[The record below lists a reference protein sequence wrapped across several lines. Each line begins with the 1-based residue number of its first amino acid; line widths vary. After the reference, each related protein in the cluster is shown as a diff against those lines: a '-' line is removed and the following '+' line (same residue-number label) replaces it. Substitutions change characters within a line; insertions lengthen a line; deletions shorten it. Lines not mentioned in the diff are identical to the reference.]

1 MKTGLEGWVA
11 TAFARGREDVMNK
24 PFIGSALTVLVL
36 GSLVACGQPGVTQ
49 PLGPETFARQVSD
62 GTVVLYWN
70 CTRPASGL
78 LRVDGVMSN
87 PVVPGPIRDVDLTL
101 YGVDGTGRDVSRVTG
116 STASYQIPPMVSSP
130 FRLDLPL
137 AGGDVQFDLRYQYQG
152 SFGGGASDDGGA
164 SAITSNLARDVC
176 RGL

>member
-1 MKTGLEGWVA
+1 MK
-11 TAFARGREDVMNK
+11 K
-24 PFIGSALTVLVL
+24 PLIGCVLTLVVL
-36 GSLVACGQPGVTQ
+36 GSLVACGQSGAAQ
-49 PLGPETFARQVSD
+49 SLKPETFANQVSD

-78 LRVDGVMSN
+78 LRVEGVVSN
-87 PVVPGPIRDVDLTL
+87 SSVPGPIRDVDLTL

-116 STASYQIPPMVSSP
+116 STASYQIPPMVTSP

-137 AGGDVQFDLRYQYQG
+137 AGGDLRFDLRYQYEG
-152 SFGGGASDDGGA
+152 AFGGGSSDEGGA
-164 SAITSNLARDVC
+164 SAVPSNLARDVC

>member
-1 MKTGLEGWVA
+1 MKQPFV
-11 TAFARGREDVMNK
+11 GRV
-24 PFIGSALTVLVL
+24 LTVLVF
-36 GSLVACGQPGVTQ
+36 GSLVACGQPGATQ
-49 PLGPETFARQVSD
+49 PLRPETFARQVSD
-62 GTVVLYWN
+62 GSVVLYWN
-70 CTRPASGL
+70 CTRPASGI
-78 LRVDGVMSN
+78 LRVEGVVSN
-87 PVVPGPIRDVDLTL
+87 AFVPAPIRDVDLTL
-101 YGVDGTGRDVSRVTG
+101 YGVDAPGRDVSRVTG
-116 STASYQIPPMVSSP
+116 STASYQIPPMVTSP